1 MNRIESKDRFSK
13 FGWAGMKLVQAGA
26 LVLMLAMALPARA
39 ESRAV
44 KTRISPVYPEIAKRM
59 RVSGQVRLEAS
70 VDAQGK
76 VTEVKELSG
85 NHTLALAA
93 KEALMQWKFAPAS
106 SDTNETVE
114 INFDLGQQ

>member
-1 MNRIESKDRFSK
+1 MKHPQLKSGVHK
-13 FGWAGMKLVQAGA
+13 FVRVKFVQVSVLA
-26 LVLMLAMALPARA
+26 LMLVATLPARA
-39 ESRAV
+39 DGRTVKSRV
-44 KTRISPVYPEIAKRM
+44 SPVYPEIAKRM
-59 RVSGQVRLEAS
+59 RVSGLVKLEAS

-93 KEALMQWKFAPAS
+93 KEALMQWKFVPAVS
-106 SDTNETVE
+106 NTNETVE